1 MVSSLVSVYLSPCLA
16 GSVRLF
22 DVCLHLS
29 PVICLAVWLAIRLS
43 PTLVHGC
50 LLFGCLS
57 SLVSQFGWWCPA
69 LWMSVFTCLRPCVS
83 LFGWW
88 HPALR
93 MSVFTCLPP
102 CVCHGSPDVFLHWSP
117 FISLPIWLVVSG
129 SLDVRLHLLSP
140 KQKPAMTHMT
150 TLQPLISNTCFG
162 KDCLFASKVLPQIV
176 SEVVQMQIGQNRLN
190 SYLRTVWGNSD
201 V

>member
-1 MVSSLVSVYLSPCLA
+1 MSVYLSPCLA

-29 PVICLAVWLAIRLS
+29 RSLAGHSFVSHSGSWL
-43 PTLVHGC
+43 
-50 LLFGCLS
+50 
-57 SLVSQFGWWCPA
+57 
-69 LWMSVFTCLRPCVS
+69 
-83 LFGWW
+83 
-88 HPALR
+88 PALR
-93 MSVFTCLPP
+93 MSVFTCLSVWLVVSGSLD
-102 CVCHGSPDVFLHWSP
+102 VCPRLSPSMCLPAWLVASGSADVCLHVSPSMCLPVSLVAHGSPDVFLHLSP

-129 SLDVRLHLLSP
+129 SLDVRLLLLGP

-150 TLQPLISNTCFG
+150 TLQPLISNTCSG

-190 SYLRTVWGNSD
+190 SYLRTV
-201 V
+201 